1 MRHFLYR
8 LDKFLVM
15 KGYFP
20 SREKAQTAIK
30 DGNVFVDGKARDCAF
45 ALTGEEQ
52 IEVKNVSRYVS
63 RGAYK
68 LLGAKSEF
76 NLDFND
82 RVVLDIGASTGGFT
96 QVALESGAKKV
107 YAVDVGTNQL
117 SDQLKNDDRVV
128 DLSQTDFRIAP
139 KFEDVDFIVSDL
151 SFISLRYVIPK
162 IVEQYKGIEMV
173 LLFKPQFECG
183 VAIAK
188 RGGGVVRDS
197 KLHTH
202 LLEDFINYLTFFNF
216 KVSNITHS
224 PITGKTGN
232 IEYLLHLNGKTNK
245 KVNTKKVVQTAFS
258 KL

>member
-1 MRHFLYR
+1 M
-8 LDKFLVM
+8 
-15 KGYFP
+15 
-20 SREKAQTAIK
+20 
-30 DGNVFVDGKARDCAF
+30 
-45 ALTGEEQ
+45 
-52 IEVKNVSRYVS
+52 
-63 RGAYK
+63 
-68 LLGAKSEF
+68 
-76 NLDFND
+76 
-82 RVVLDIGASTGGFT
+82 
-96 QVALESGAKKV
+96 ALESGAKKV

-162 IVEQYKGIEMV
+162 IVEQYKGVEMV

-202 LLEDFINYLTFFNF
+202 LLEDFINYLIFFNI
-216 KVSNITHS
+216 KVSDITHS

-245 KVNTKKVVQTAFS
+245 KVNAKKVVQTAFS